1 MRRMLLLAAAFV
13 LGTGTAMAAPTAKPA
28 PPAKP
33 APKPGAKPASK
44 PAPTSKPAAASKG
57 STPKLEKTATS
68 TGNPAVRRQIAGGP
82 TAEDAGMGA
91 ESPELAVL
99 RAAERELFP
108 PAAPPLGSPWPSNL
122 PFPTQRPEVHASGVP
137 SAPPSPAAVPTEG
150 ARDLSWMGKVAL
162 PELPIVWNPRIVRY
176 VEFFTQDPR
185 GRSSIT
191 VFARRAGRYEQRIR
205 SVLRQKGMPEDL
217 LWLSMVESAH
227 DPRAKSPVG
236 AAGLWQFMPET
247 GKVYGLVQDR
257 WADQRFNP
265 VAATEAAAALLSD
278 LKRRFGSWDLA
289 MASYNMGYGG
299 IVGLLR
305 RYNTNDYWALSELEG
320 GLPWETTLY
329 VPKILAL
336 SVVMKNLELFG
347 FKDLQRDAAVEG
359 DDVTVPP
366 QTLLSTVAQ
375 AAGVNVKE
383 IEVLNPELR
392 AGRTPPEAPYVVKVP
407 RGKAEGTQAALAKKS
422 SAPSLE
428 RYVVRAGETL
438 PDIAARFGTTTAAL
452 NETNKLTAAEGL
464 RPGTVLLLPKGV
476 HGGDD
481 AGAVATDGTTV
492 VVPQEA
498 FAYPDRKRVFYRI
511 VTGDTLKDLATRF
524 GVTMDDLR
532 RWNVLDP
539 EARLH
544 DGMTL
549 QVFVPKGHDLASVAV
564 ALAKDVR
571 IVAVNSAEFFELWE
585 SKGRTRQVVAA
596 KAGDTLESIGAAH
609 GVSPGLM
616 ERINRKGRKDALQV
630 GESVVLYLDPGAN
643 GSKSEAPAGAGAA
656 KAKSD
661 SASATEPLG
670 DAIVG
675 PLPPLPAR

>member
-1 MRRMLLLAAAFV
+1 
-13 LGTGTAMAAPTAKPA
+13 
-28 PPAKP
+28 
-33 APKPGAKPASK
+33 
-44 PAPTSKPAAASKG
+44 
-57 STPKLEKTATS
+57 
-68 TGNPAVRRQIAGGP
+68 Q
-82 TAEDAGMGA
+82 
-91 ESPELAVL
+91 
-99 RAAERELFP
+99 
-108 PAAPPLGSPWPSNL
+108 
-122 PFPTQRPEVHASGVP
+122 
-137 SAPPSPAAVPTEG
+137 
-150 ARDLSWMGKVAL
+150 
-162 PELPIVWNPRIVRY
+162 LPIVWNPRIVRY

-205 SVLRQKGMPEDL
+205 SVFRQKGLPEDL

-247 GKVYGLVQDR
+247 GKVYGLTQDR

-278 LKRRFGSWDLA
+278 LKRRFGTWDLA

-336 SVVMKNLELFG
+336 AVVMKNLEVFG
-347 FKDLQRDAAVEG
+347 FKDLARDAAVEG

-407 RGKAEGTQAALAKKS
+407 RGKAEGTQNALSKKGS
-422 SAPSLE
+422 STLD

-438 PDIAARFGTTTAAL
+438 PEIAARFGVTAVAL
-452 NETNKLTAAEGL
+452 GDLNKLVAAEGL
-464 RPGTVLLLPKGV
+464 RPGTVLLLPKGARAI
-476 HGGDD
+476 D
-481 AGAVATDGTTV
+481 GAEILAAEGTTV

-539 EARLH
+539 DARLH

-549 QVFVPKGHDLASVAV
+549 QVFVPKGQDLASVAV
-564 ALAKDVR
+564 VDAKDVR
-571 IVAVNSAEFFELWE
+571 IVAVGTPDFFTLWE
-585 SKGRTRQVVAA
+585 SKGRTREVVTA
-596 KAGDTLESIGAAH
+596 KAGDTLESIGSAH

-616 ERINRKGRKDALQV
+616 ERINRKGRKDPLQA
-630 GESVVLYLDPGAN
+630 GEQVVLYLEAKGTAPKSDAPGSESTSKAKTDPGA
-643 GSKSEAPAGAGAA
+643 GL
-656 KAKSD
+656 
-661 SASATEPLG
+661 EPLG

-675 PLPPLPAR
+675 PLPPLPVR

>member
-1 MRRMLLLAAAFV
+1 MRRTLSLAAVA
-13 LGTGTAMAAPTAKPA
+13 LLCTGSALAAPPTKTPKLQKAATKSGKPTPANSNAKPA
-28 PPAKP
+28 PAKSGSK
-33 APKPGAKPASK
+33 AATKPGPPS
-44 PAPTSKPAAASKG
+44 
-57 STPKLEKTATS
+57 
-68 TGNPAVRRQIAGGP
+68 GNTAVRRQIAGGP

-91 ESPELAVL
+91 ESPELAAL

-108 PAAPPLGSPWPSNL
+108 PAAPPLGSPWPSQL
-122 PFPTQRPEVHASGVP
+122 PFPSQRAEVNASGVP
-137 SAPPSPAAVPTEG
+137 STPAAPSVVPAEG
-150 ARDLSWMGKVAL
+150 SRDLAWMSKVVL
-162 PELPIVWNPRIVRY
+162 PELPVVWNPRIVRY

-185 GRSSIT
+185 GRSSVT

-205 SVLRQKGMPEDL
+205 GVLRQKGLPEDL

-247 GKVYGLVQDR
+247 GKVYGLTQDR
-257 WADQRFNP
+257 WADQRYNP

-278 LKRRFGSWDLA
+278 LKRRFGTWDLA

-336 SVVMKNLELFG
+336 AVVMKNLELFG
-347 FKDLQRDAAVEG
+347 FKNLQKDAAVEG
-359 DDVTVPP
+359 EDVTVPP
-366 QTLLSTVAQ
+366 QTLLTSVAQ

-392 AGRTPPEAPYVVKVP
+392 AGRTPPDAPYAVKVP
-407 RGKAEGTQAALAKKS
+407 RGKGEGTQNALAKKG
-422 SAPSLE
+422 AAHLE
-428 RYVVRAGETL
+428 RYAVRAGETL
-438 PDIAARFGTTTAAL
+438 PDIAAQFGITTAAL
-452 NETNKLTAAEGL
+452 TELNRLTASEGL
-464 RPGTVLLLPKGV
+464 RPGTVLLLPKGAQA
-476 HGGDD
+476 GG
-481 AGAVATDGTTV
+481 APAQPAEATTV
-492 VVPQEA
+492 VVPHET

-539 EARLH
+539 DARLH

-549 QVFVPKGHDLASVAV
+549 QVFVANTQDLATVAV
-564 ALAKDVR
+564 QAAQDVR
-571 IVAVNSAEFFELWE
+571 IVSVGSPEFFELWE
-585 SKGRTRQVVAA
+585 SRGRSREVVTA
-596 KAGDTLESIGAAH
+596 KSGDTLETIGNAH
-609 GVSPGLM
+609 GVSAGLM
-616 ERINRKGRKDALQV
+616 ERINRKGRKDPLQD
-630 GESVVLYLDPGAN
+630 GERVVLYL
-643 GSKSEAPAGAGAA
+643 APTALAA
-656 KAKSD
+656 K
-661 SASATEPLG
+661 SASSKATTDAVSALEPLG
-670 DAIVG
+670 DGTIG
-675 PLPPLPAR
+675 SLPPVVSSPR

>member
-1 MRRMLLLAAAFV
+1 MRRMLLLAAVFV
-13 LGTGTAMAAPTAKPA
+13 LGTSAAMAAPTAKPA
-28 PPAKP
+28 PPKKPSPPAKTSGK
-33 APKPGAKPASK
+33 APSKAAPASK
-44 PAPTSKPAAASKG
+44 GAS
-57 STPKLEKTATS
+57 PKVEKTAT
-68 TGNPAVRRQIAGGP
+68 TNQAVRRQIAGGP

-91 ESPELAVL
+91 ESPELSAL

-108 PAAPPLGSPWPSNL
+108 PAAPPLGSPWPSQL
-122 PFPTQRPEVHASGVP
+122 PFPTARPEVNASGVP
-137 SAPPSPAAVPTEG
+137 SAPPTPASVPAEG
-150 ARDLSWMGKVAL
+150 GRDLAWMGKVTL
-162 PELPIVWNPRIVRY
+162 PELPIVWNPRLVRY

-205 SVLRQKGMPEDL
+205 SVLRQKGLPEDL

-247 GKVYGLVQDR
+247 GKVYGLAQDR

-265 VAATEAAAALLSD
+265 VAATEAAASLLSD
-278 LKRRFGSWDLA
+278 LKRRFGTWDLA

-299 IVGLLR
+299 IVGLLK

-336 SVVMKNLELFG
+336 AVVMKNLELFG
-347 FKDLQRDAAVEG
+347 FKELARDAAVEG
-359 DDVTVPP
+359 DDVVVPP
-366 QTLLSTVAQ
+366 QTLLTTVAQ

-392 AGRTPPEAPYVVKVP
+392 AGRTPPDAPYTVKVP
-407 RGKAEGTQAALAKKS
+407 RGKAEGTQAALAKKGGS
-422 SAPSLE
+422 SLD

-438 PDIAARFGTTTAAL
+438 ADIASRFGTTPAAL
-452 NETNKLTAAEGL
+452 TETNKLTSAEGL
-464 RPGTVLLLPKGV
+464 RPGTVLLLPKGIRAAE
-476 HGGDD
+476 GD
-481 AGAVATDGTTV
+481 VAAAADGTTV

-498 FAYPDRKRVFYRI
+498 FVYPDRRRVFYRV
-511 VTGDTLKDLATRF
+511 VTGDTLNDLASRF
-524 GVTMDDLR
+524 GVTLDDLR

-549 QVFVPKGHDLASVAV
+549 QAFVPKGRELGNVAV
-564 ALAKDVR
+564 VDAKDVR
-571 IVAVNSAEFFELWE
+571 IVTVNSAEFFELWE
-585 SKGRTRQVVAA
+585 SKGRTRQVVTA
-596 KAGDTLESIGAAH
+596 KAGDTLESLGAAH

-616 ERINRKGRKDALQV
+616 ERINRKGRKDPLQP
-630 GESVVLYLDPGAN
+630 GESVVLYLDPGAAT
-643 GSKSEAPAGAGAA
+643 KSDSA

-661 SASATEPLG
+661 SSRENEPLG

-675 PLPPLPAR
+675 PLPPLPTR